1 MREKLAARWAGRGEG
16 PEVEDALKRGD
27 VLGRET
33 LEARRRAAGEAPRTR
48 QQNEV
53 HHDDEE
59 EEEELVYHE
68 VWCSGKKEMEEP
80 AVVDPNLVDLKDAA
94 RDAIQEGDYETAEEL
109 YTRGLALVNKVA
121 GGEAEDKSAA
131 RDAAAVLYSNRS
143 FARTKLRF
151 WLEAVSD
158 GYAAHELR
166 PDWPKPYYRIA
177 QAKSGQREYRG
188 AIAACRQGQKTLD
201 DAGSRSTEF
210 SRLADSIAA
219 EAFLAGSL
227 AGFDGR
233 LLHVRSA
240 GEEAWLGR
248 EAPANPLI
256 DGDPEGVEGAATND
270 DNMNAAVVAA
280 RKKGELIAS
289 GGGPLSFR
297 SVAEALQEARDGDR
311 VLLLRGIH
319 NTGGAT
325 IFVDKRVL
333 IRSEGTLEET
343 TIDHRGNSPIFRLTR
358 TCVLQVGRWRDLS
371 MARGQQLSDSDGS
384 ISPSLPC
391 PVPSSL
397 PQNVDVDM
405 TGFREALF
413 VYGGPEVSPIV
424 EHCRFRSS
432 GGDAINVAGRASPL
446 FRRCEVAGC
455 KKVGLKL
462 FGGAGGEYI
471 DLRIRSCQQ
480 QALRMMEDS
489 GAKFYGCEFTDNAE
503 EGVVLMGNSQA
514 SLRGCRVV
522 GNKGP
527 AFDVSGSARIY
538 CEGCKAEGN
547 VGGLWLWESAK
558 AAVHQCELSGGSS
571 HAVLADGSSL
581 PSITDSTVRG
591 MVQATEE
598 AWEGICGETNHL
610 VEPLESV
617 ELPPE
622 EGPFKFEPVWY
633 ERKQ

>member
-1 MREKLAARWAGRGEG
+1 MAALSLREKLAARWAGRGEG
-16 PEVEDALKRGD
+16 PEVEDALRRGD

-33 LEARRRAAGEAPRTR
+33 LEARRRAAGEAPRTK

-53 HHDDEE
+53 HHDEE

-80 AVVDPNLVDLKDAA
+80 AVSDPNLVDLKDAA

-121 GGEAEDKSAA
+121 GAEAEDKSAA
-131 RDAAAVLYSNRS
+131 RDAAAVIYSNRS

-256 DGDPEGVEGAATND
+256 DGEGVEGAATND

-297 SVAEALQEARDGDR
+297 SVEEALQEARDGDR

-358 TCVLQVGRWRDLS
+358 TCVL
-371 MARGQQLSDSDGS
+371 
-384 ISPSLPC
+384 
-391 PVPSSL
+391 
-397 PQNVDVDM
+397 QNVDVDM

-527 AFDVSGSARIY
+527 AFDVSGSARIH

-598 AWEGICGETNHL
+598 AWEGICGDTNHL